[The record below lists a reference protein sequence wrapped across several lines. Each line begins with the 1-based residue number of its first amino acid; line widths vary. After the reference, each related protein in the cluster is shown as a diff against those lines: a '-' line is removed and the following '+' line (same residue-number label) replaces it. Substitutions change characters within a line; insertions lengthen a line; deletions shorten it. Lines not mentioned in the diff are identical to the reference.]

1 MIPLHISKYFSFVNV
16 GRTQSIS
23 TLDREALTRNLSQF
37 RRAILR
43 EFVFGILRTFSDF
56 EFTLPLMATLLLLEE
71 ERELTIK
78 QIAELLGRSVSTT
91 SRLVDQLV
99 ERDLISRRE
108 DEHDRRMKRVAITE
122 NGRKLISVLE
132 QRRAEAQIDVMEYL
146 SAGERAEVARGMA
159 LLAEASLRRSR
170 NEHAASRTTE

>member
-1 MIPLHISKYFSFVNV
+1 
-16 GRTQSIS
+16 
-23 TLDREALTRNLSQF
+23 LSLF

-132 QRRAEAQIDVMEYL
+132 QRRAEAQIAVMEYL
-146 SAGERAEVARGMA
+146 SAEEREEVARGMA

-170 NEHAASRTTE
+170 YEHAASRTTE

>member
-1 MIPLHISKYFSFVNV
+1 M
-16 GRTQSIS
+16 
-23 TLDREALTRNLSQF
+23 
-37 RRAILR
+37 
-43 EFVFGILRTFSDF
+43 FGILRTFSDF

-71 ERELTIK
+71 EKELTIK

-122 NGRKLISVLE
+122 NGRKLISTLE
-132 QRRAEAQIDVMEYL
+132 QRRADAQIAVMEFL
-146 SAGERAEVARGMA
+146 SANERAEVARGMA
-159 LLAEASLRRSR
+159 LLAEASLRRSHY
-170 NEHAASRTTE
+170 EHSESRTPEK